1 MSAPHQPSVEYVT
14 HQPAAPGVAWLTL
27 NRAATRN
34 ALDWRMLRSLQAA
47 IEELEADS
55 GARVV
60 LVRSALERVFVAGG
74 DIAVMRDLKLADGS
88 RFVYAGQHLL
98 RRLEESPLVFIAV
111 VGGHALGGGWELALA
126 CDMIVASEA
135 ARFAFPETRLGLL
148 PGWGGTQRI
157 VRAVSP
163 QRARELVYTGR
174 RITAA
179 EAASY
184 GFVNDVVPA
193 DKLEPAALALASEVV
208 KSSPTAV
215 SQSKR
220 ALVHGARVSLDQ
232 GLVIEA
238 EAWLANLSSPNRVEG
253 LSAFLEKRE
262 PRFTND

>member
-1 MSAPHQPSVEYVT
+1 MSTAMVSLDPGPD
-14 HQPAAPGVAWLTL
+14 GVAWLTL
-27 NRAATRN
+27 NRPETRN
-34 ALDWRMLRSLQAA
+34 ALDWEM
-47 IEELEADS
+47 LEAFHAVLDEAEAS
-55 GARVV
+55 TTTRVV
-60 LVRSALERVFVAGG
+60 LIRSALERVFVAGG
-74 DIAVMRDLKLADGS
+74 DIAVMRDLQLTDGS

-98 RRLEESPLVFIAV
+98 RRLEESRVVFVAV
-111 VGGHALGGGWELALA
+111 VGGFALGGGLELTLA
-126 CDMIVASEA
+126 CDLVLVSDTAV
-135 ARFAFPETRLGLL
+135 FAFPETRLGLL

-179 EAASY
+179 EAYEY
-184 GFVNDVVPA
+184 GFVNRVVTG
-193 DKLEPAALALASEVV
+193 DELEAAALEFAEEVI

-262 PRFTND
+262 PRFTTEQQR